1 MKCPKCQHEN
11 VVEAKFCEECTGPLP
26 RACANCGCEV
36 SGTAKFCSE
45 CGCPLPPAADNTR
58 FGSPKSY
65 TPQHLAEK
73 ILTSRSALEG
83 ERKQVTVLFADIRG
97 SMELLADRDP
107 EAAEKL
113 LLDPVVERMIEAVH
127 RYEGTV
133 HRVLG
138 DGIMALF
145 GAPLAVEDHAVR
157 ACYAGLR
164 MQETV
169 TRFADEIE
177 PSVGVG
183 PAIRVG
189 INSGEIV
196 IRAIGSDLNMD
207 FTVIGRTAH
216 LASRMEQMAEH
227 GSVLIAADTQR
238 LVEDYIAVAPLGP
251 TPVRGLA
258 EPIEIY
264 RVTGAGAARTRLQAA
279 AGRGLTRFVGR
290 DLELD
295 RLRDAQLL
303 AGQGRSQI
311 VAIVGEAGVGK
322 SRLVHEF
329 LHSPQTADWLVLES
343 SSVSYGR
350 TTPYLPVIELL
361 RGYIEIDDHDSTPSI
376 RGKVTA
382 RISAL
387 DPLLR
392 DAVPPVLD
400 LLDALDDGDPF
411 RSLDVIQHRQRT
423 YRAVIELLL
432 AETRRQPVI
441 AVVEDLHFNDTLTLG
456 LLNELIAAAENARL
470 LLLVSYRRQYR
481 DDWRNR
487 PNFHQLNLDPFGGES
502 FVEFLEALLGSGA
515 SLPPLRSFLTERASG
530 NPFFAEE
537 IVRSLVDIGALEGV
551 RAGYRLVRPLNGT
564 AVPHTV
570 QAVLAARIDAL
581 PAAEKR
587 VLEEAAVI
595 GHDVPFA
602 LLSAICGLPDQRLRS
617 LLDSLQGSE
626 FLYAKQL
633 FPDLQYTF
641 RHALTHD
648 VAYGGVLHERRRAV
662 HANVVEAIERLYGD
676 RLGEHVERLAH
687 HAVESGLREK
697 AVHYLRQ
704 AGAKAAARAAVA
716 EARALFEHALG
727 ILVSLP
733 EGRATLEQGFEVR
746 LELRPVLRQLGE
758 ARQMIDCLREA
769 ETLAH
774 RLEDERRAGQ
784 VCALMTT
791 VLSTLDELDEAVAA
805 GTRAL
810 EIAERFGDV
819 RLRILTTSCLEQ
831 AYFYRGDYERVIRLA
846 AENLAAMPAEWGNEY
861 FGLTLTAPVASRV
874 WLIMSLAELGR
885 FEEAARC
892 EAEASRLAS
901 PTQHAFTI
909 AWAHFAATMLHMI
922 KGDWSQARART
933 DLWIEMVRTGN
944 VAVLLAWAVAFSA
957 RALAEIGEAGEALRR
972 VQEGEQLLGRQAAQG
987 IVGHRGWAYHAVG
1000 RACLLL
1006 GRINEARCFADRA
1019 VESARYQPAFAA
1031 HALHLLG
1038 EVAGHPDQFDA
1049 ESGAFH
1055 YRQALTLAERYGMRP
1070 LTAHCHLGLGKLY
1083 RRIGETEHAREN
1095 LTIAMTMY
1103 REMEMNFWLKQGR
1116 RYDEI

>member
-1 MKCPKCQHEN
+1 MAHVPCCRWHATLAFGASGSLPPPGPAMKCPKCQHEN

-216 LASRMEQMAEH
+216 LASRMEQMAEP

-487 PNFHQLNLDPFGGES
+487 
-502 FVEFLEALLGSGA
+502 
-515 SLPPLRSFLTERASG
+515 
-530 NPFFAEE
+530 
-537 IVRSLVDIGALEGV
+537 
-551 RAGYRLVRPLNGT
+551 
-564 AVPHTV
+564 
-570 QAVLAARIDAL
+570 
-581 PAAEKR
+581 
-587 VLEEAAVI
+587 
-595 GHDVPFA
+595 
-602 LLSAICGLPDQRLRS
+602 
-617 LLDSLQGSE
+617 
-626 FLYAKQL
+626 
-633 FPDLQYTF
+633 
-641 RHALTHD
+641 
-648 VAYGGVLHERRRAV
+648 
-662 HANVVEAIERLYGD
+662 
-676 RLGEHVERLAH
+676 
-687 HAVESGLREK
+687 
-697 AVHYLRQ
+697 
-704 AGAKAAARAAVA
+704 
-716 EARALFEHALG
+716 
-727 ILVSLP
+727 
-733 EGRATLEQGFEVR
+733 
-746 LELRPVLRQLGE
+746 
-758 ARQMIDCLREA
+758 
-769 ETLAH
+769 
-774 RLEDERRAGQ
+774 
-784 VCALMTT
+784 
-791 VLSTLDELDEAVAA
+791 
-805 GTRAL
+805 
-810 EIAERFGDV
+810 
-819 RLRILTTSCLEQ
+819 
-831 AYFYRGDYERVIRLA
+831 
-846 AENLAAMPAEWGNEY
+846 
-861 FGLTLTAPVASRV
+861 
-874 WLIMSLAELGR
+874 
-885 FEEAARC
+885 
-892 EAEASRLAS
+892 
-901 PTQHAFTI
+901 
-909 AWAHFAATMLHMI
+909 
-922 KGDWSQARART
+922 
-933 DLWIEMVRTGN
+933 
-944 VAVLLAWAVAFSA
+944 
-957 RALAEIGEAGEALRR
+957 
-972 VQEGEQLLGRQAAQG
+972 
-987 IVGHRGWAYHAVG
+987 
-1000 RACLLL
+1000 
-1006 GRINEARCFADRA
+1006 
-1019 VESARYQPAFAA
+1019 
-1031 HALHLLG
+1031 
-1038 EVAGHPDQFDA
+1038 
-1049 ESGAFH
+1049 
-1055 YRQALTLAERYGMRP
+1055 
-1070 LTAHCHLGLGKLY
+1070 
-1083 RRIGETEHAREN
+1083 
-1095 LTIAMTMY
+1095 
-1103 REMEMNFWLKQGR
+1103 
-1116 RYDEI
+1116 